1 MTPGKVRIIGG
12 HWRGR
17 QLQVADHP
25 GLRPTADRTRETL
38 FNCLGQRLDGL
49 TCLDMFSGT
58 GALGFEA
65 ISRGAKSVLMLELS
79 AKACDTLKKNQASLR
94 QDETLGS
101 IEIIKTDAVAY
112 SARLP
117 ANSVDITFIDPP
129 FANEGLFLKAL
140 AEASRVTR
148 KNEGSYIYIEHPK
161 TVIPEN
167 LLKEIPEFGDL
178 WEIQRTIRSGI
189 ATGSLLAPKAI

>member
-17 QLQVADHP
+17 QLQVADLP

-49 TCLDMFSGT
+49 ACLDMFSGT

-65 ISRGAKSVLMLELS
+65 ISRGAKSVLMIELS
-79 AKACDTLKKNQASLR
+79 AKACDTLKKNQASLG
-94 QDETLGS
+94 QDEKLGS
-101 IEIIKTDAVAY
+101 IEIIKADAVAHG
-112 SARLP
+112 ARLP

-140 AEASRVTR
+140 AEASRLT
-148 KNEGSYIYIEHPK
+148 KKDEGSYIYIEHPK

-167 LLKEIPEFGDL
+167 LLKDIPEYGDL

>member
-17 QLQVADHP
+17 QLQVADLP

-140 AEASRVTR
+140 VEASRVTR

>member
-17 QLQVADHP
+17 QLQVADLP

-79 AKACDTLKKNQASLR
+79 AKACDTLKNNQASLR

-140 AEASRVTR
+140 VEASRVTR

>member
-17 QLQVADHP
+17 QLQVADLP

-49 TCLDMFSGT
+49 ACLDMFSGT

-79 AKACDTLKKNQASLR
+79 AKACDTLKKNQASLG
-94 QDETLGS
+94 QDENLGA
-101 IEIIKTDAVAY
+101 IEIIKTDAVAH

-117 ANSVDITFIDPP
+117 ANSIDITFIDPP

-140 AEASRVTR
+140 AEASRVT
-148 KNEGSYIYIEHPK
+148 KKDEGSYIYIEHPK

-167 LLKEIPEFGDL
+167 LLKDIPEYGDL

>member
-17 QLQVADHP
+17 QLQVADLP

>member
-17 QLQVADHP
+17 QLQVADLP

-49 TCLDMFSGT
+49 ACLDMFSGT

-79 AKACDTLKKNQASLR
+79 AKACDTLKKNQASLG
-94 QDETLGS
+94 QDEKLGS
-101 IEIIKTDAVAY
+101 IEIIKTDAVAH

-129 FANEGLFLKAL
+129 FANESLFLKAL
-140 AEASRVTR
+140 AEASRVT
-148 KNEGSYIYIEHPK
+148 KKDEGSYIYIEHPK

-167 LLKEIPEFGDL
+167 LLKDIPEYGDL

>member
-17 QLQVADHP
+17 QLQVADLP

-94 QDETLGS
+94 QNETLGS

>member
-17 QLQVADHP
+17 QLQVADLP

-49 TCLDMFSGT
+49 ACLDMFSGT

-79 AKACDTLKKNQASLR
+79 AKACDTLKKNQASLG
-94 QDETLGS
+94 QDENLGA
-101 IEIIKTDAVAY
+101 IEIIKTDAVAH

-117 ANSVDITFIDPP
+117 ANSIDITFIDPP
-129 FANEGLFLKAL
+129 FANESLFLKAL
-140 AEASRVTR
+140 AEASRVT
-148 KNEGSYIYIEHPK
+148 KKDEGSYIYIEHPK

-167 LLKEIPEFGDL
+167 LLKDIPEYGDL

>member
-1 MTPGKVRIIGG
+1 MSVGKVRIIGG

-17 QLQVADHP
+17 QLQVADLP

-148 KNEGSYIYIEHPK
+148 KNEGSYVYIEHPK

>member
-17 QLQVADHP
+17 YLQVADLP

-79 AKACDTLKKNQASLR
+79 AKACDTLKKNQASLGH
-94 QDETLGS
+94 DEKLGS
-101 IEIIKTDAVAY
+101 IEIIKTDAIAH

-117 ANSVDITFIDPP
+117 ANSIDVTFIDPP

-140 AEASRVTR
+140 AEASRVT
-148 KNEGSYIYIEHPK
+148 KKEEGSYIYIEHPK

-167 LLKEIPEFGDL
+167 LLKDIPEYGDL

>member
-1 MTPGKVRIIGG
+1 MTSGKVRIIGG
-12 HWRGR
+12 YWRGR
-17 QLQVADHP
+17 QLQVADLP

-38 FNCLGQRLDGL
+38 FNCLGQSLDGL

-79 AKACDTLKKNQASLR
+79 AKACDTLKKNQASLGH
-94 QDETLGS
+94 DEKLGS
-101 IEIIKTDAVAY
+101 IEIIKTDAIAH

-117 ANSVDITFIDPP
+117 ANSIDVTFIDPP
-129 FANEGLFLKAL
+129 FANEGIFLKAL
-140 AEASRVTR
+140 TEASRLTR
-148 KNEGSYIYIEHPK
+148 KDEGSYIYIEHPK

-167 LLKEIPEFGDL
+167 LLKDIPEYGDL

>member
-1 MTPGKVRIIGG
+1 MTPGKIRIIGG

-17 QLQVADHP
+17 QLQVVDLP

-49 TCLDMFSGT
+49 ACLDMFSGT

-79 AKACDTLKKNQASLR
+79 AKACDTLKKNQTSLD
-94 QDETLGS
+94 QDQNLGS
-101 IEIIKTDAVAY
+101 IEIIKTDAIAY
-112 SARLP
+112 SSRLP
-117 ANSVDITFIDPP
+117 VSSVDITFIDPP
-129 FANEGLFLKAL
+129 FASESLFLKAL
-140 AEASRVTR
+140 AEASRLTR
-148 KNEGSYIYIEHPK
+148 KERGSYIYIEHPK

>member
-17 QLQVADHP
+17 QLQVADLP

-38 FNCLGQRLDGL
+38 FNCLGQRLDGV